1 MIPTKNNGVLVK
13 YKFDGESGP
22 ESADLFYSPFASD
35 GAKRVWQQQFVYR
48 HIQDWSF
55 RGRAMAMKSA
65 VDICNMKAM
74 FTVPEEITHRINEKG
89 KHLIHGMKFS
99 NRTLMGG
106 KEVKNDEA

>member
-1 MIPTKNNGVLVK
+1 
-13 YKFDGESGP
+13 
-22 ESADLFYSPFASD
+22 
-35 GAKRVWQQQFVYR
+35 
-48 HIQDWSF
+48 
-55 RGRAMAMKSA
+55 MKSA

-99 NRTLMGG
+99 NRTLMGS